1 MGSCICAVF
10 EYSNLYIYL
19 YFLSLA
25 MVKSDQPNI
34 REEVRKRSVWDRV
47 WTAVVVNCIKVKK
60 VRSDL
65 GVPPEL
71 RPHHHHRFHR
81 TERN

>member
-47 WTAVVVNCIKVKK
+47 WTAVVVNWNEVLDKGEE
-60 VRSDL
+60 SSFGL
-65 GVPPEL
+65 G
-71 RPHHHHRFHR
+71 RAA
-81 TERN
+81 